1 MLKTIIAGREE
12 LAPGHC
18 LPRHHHLHPYAI
30 LVIRGRF
37 DQASYAGRVRVSAGD
52 LVIQP
57 ALDAHANRMPRALGA
72 TILRLPWS
80 DVDDLGGVF
89 GLADPD
95 AIVRAA
101 EHDLHE
107 AAQLAREQWSRSRGR
122 TAGANDLPDRLAAE
136 LACDR
141 VASLALWSE
150 QLGVARETVARSFS
164 AAFGVS
170 ARRFR
175 AELKVRAAWLQIVRT
190 RDGLAQIAAATGFAD
205 QAHMTRSVRALTGA
219 APSAWRRDPRTA
231 EFARG
236 AIRKAARPG
245 SARVAGAPRAS

>member
-18 LPRHHHLHPYAI
+18 LARHHHLHPYAI
-30 LVIRGRF
+30 LVVRGWF
-37 DQASYAGRVRVSAGD
+37 DQDSYAGRVRVSAGD

-57 ALDAHANRMPRALGA
+57 ALDAHANRIPPTLGA

-95 AIVRAA
+95 AIIRAA
-101 EHDLHE
+101 ERDLRE
-107 AAQLAREQWSRSRGR
+107 AAQLAREQWSRSGGR
-122 TAGANDLPDRLAAE
+122 TAAATDLPDQLAAE
-136 LACDR
+136 LSR
-141 VASLALWSE
+141 GSVASLAVWSE

-219 APSAWRRDPRTA
+219 APSAWRRDPRTI
-231 EFARG
+231 EFRRSRG
-236 AIRKAARPG
+236 HGRSIKG
-245 SARVAGAPRAS
+245 SPRV